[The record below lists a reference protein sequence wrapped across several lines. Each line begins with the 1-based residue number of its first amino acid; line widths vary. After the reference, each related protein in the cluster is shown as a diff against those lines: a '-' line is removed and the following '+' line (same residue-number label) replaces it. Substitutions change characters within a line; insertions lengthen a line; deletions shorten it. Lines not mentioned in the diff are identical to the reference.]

1 MDWTIRLAHPAR
13 FEYIQE
19 GAPLL
24 KTRSLGDM
32 VVVEIGWKTDFLV
45 QATEKDYNPFAS
57 KRQDPAFDDQ
67 NAEYG

>member
-1 MDWTIRLAHPAR
+1 MILAFLRLLRISSADLLMDWTIRLAHPAR

-45 QATEKDYNPFAS
+45 
-57 KRQDPAFDDQ
+57 
-67 NAEYG
+67 